1 MGTDMSTSDHL
12 LSSIISRSWVK
23 GKLCSNSRSEFTE
36 LLFIVD
42 EKGNGG
48 NGGTTGPFS
57 GRLGEPVAAFPS
69 AIR

>member
-12 LSSIISRSWVK
+12 LSSIISRSWAK
-23 GKLCSNSRSEFTE
+23 GNLCSNSRAEFTE

-42 EKGNGG
+42 GKGNGG
-48 NGGTTGPFS
+48 NGGTKSPFS